1 MKKKILFMLLVA
13 MTSMQ
18 AWSYRITDNYTIEVK
33 FKINAVGAGIAFSG
47 WQGYGGSIC
56 MWQFNVGVNG
66 DRSLF
71 RPHDWRVGGILL
83 EEKGTGDVQLNT
95 TDWFVTRIEISNNG
109 NHADTYLRKADDAVD
124 VLIDSRDS
132 RFDNEF
138 RFGLVG
144 ARQDH
149 DGQTN
154 ESATFDYIKVTAN
167 ENGRV
172 LYEENF
178 DETDGSWTNSPAW
191 DSTAGTLTVEGR
203 DLSER
208 KYFPNN
214 MFKNAVDMHYTV
226 EADVSLETGF
236 LSLIFGL
243 GENGSN
249 YMWQISPN
257 HYGDGSANIYYHLDN
272 GNENWK
278 AHAGGPRFPDFSA
291 DDFKTPRHVMIKVDG
306 NVVETWIDG
315 KLEDN
320 FVQCDMTDLERLN
333 DGGIGLR
340 ADGGNNRDHKGT
352 IDNVKLTYYDA
363 NFENPQ
369 VAVFDNFTGG
379 VSRYFDV
386 ESYPYFYFDDADG
399 NTKLCF
405 DVPAGN
411 GNSFRVLQ
419 TEFPY
424 PLTISED
431 DDNDDLPALT
441 ATDVT
446 LLRTFKGGM
455 WNTLCLPFALT
466 AEQVKTILGDEAK
479 VAALSTVD
487 ADNEIVKFETI
498 DTGIE
503 AGKPYL
509 VMPTADVNSEI
520 NLTGIDIV
528 GGKGQEAGQNG
539 YTFRGTLKPVPFS
552 AGDKTIFFV
561 SADNKLSNPNK
572 DGSLLSLRAYFDV
585 PEGAG
590 DAKFEV
596 DDPTGIKNVVVNG
609 ETLNARTGIYD
620 LQGRKVFESSLAK
633 GIYIINGKKVVLK

>member
-1 MKKKILFMLLVA
+1 MKKKILFMLLAVL
-13 MTSMQ
+13 TSMQ

-33 FKINAVGAGIAFSG
+33 FKINAVGAGIAFAG
-47 WQGYGGSIC
+47 YEGYGGNIC

-83 EEKGTGDVQLNT
+83 EEKGTGSVTLNT
-95 TDWFVTRIEISNNG
+95 TDWFVATIVISNNG

-132 RFDNEF
+132 RFNNEF
-138 RFGLVG
+138 RYGLVG

-149 DGQTN
+149 DVNTN
-154 ESATFDYIKVTAN
+154 ESATFDYIKITDESDN
-167 ENGRV
+167 M

-178 DETDGSWTNSPAW
+178 DETDGSWTNNPVW

-214 MFKNAVDMHYTV
+214 MFKDAVDMHYTV
-226 EADVSLETGF
+226 EADVTILQGYISLV
-236 LSLIFGL
+236 FGI
-243 GENGSN
+243 GDNGSN

-257 HYGDGSANIYYHLDN
+257 YRNNGNACIYYHLDN

-278 AHAGGPRFPDFSA
+278 AHAAGPDFPDFNA
-291 DDFKTPRHVMIKVDG
+291 EAFKTERHVMIKVDG
-306 NVVETWIDG
+306 NIVETYVDG
-315 KLEDN
+315 LLQDR

-333 DGGIGLR
+333 DVGGIGLR
-340 ADGGNNRDHKGT
+340 ADGTNGSVHVGYV
-352 IDNVKLTYYDA
+352 DNVKVTKYDA
-363 NFENPQ
+363 DFTNPN
-369 VAVFDNFTGG
+369 VILFDNFAGG
-379 VSRYFDV
+379 MSRYFDPDASATTSI
-386 ESYPYFYFDDADG
+386 ESVNGDYKFAFNVAAD
-399 NTKLCF
+399 K
-405 DVPAGN
+405 
-411 GNSFRVLQ
+411 FRELQ
-419 TEFPY
+419 IAYPY
-424 PLTISED
+424 PLFVSEKE
-431 DDNDDLPALT
+431 NNEDLPALE

-446 LLRTFKGGM
+446 LQRTFKGGM

-509 VMPTADVNSEI
+509 VMPTADISSEI
-520 NLTGIDIV
+520 KLTGIDIV

-585 PEGAG
+585 PEGANE
-590 DAKFEV
+590 AKFEV

-620 LQGRKVFESSLAK
+620 LQGRKVSESSLAK

>member
-1 MKKKILFMLLVA
+1 MKKKILFMLLAVL
-13 MTSMQ
+13 TSMQ

-47 WQGYGGSIC
+47 WQGYQGSIC
-56 MWQFNVGVNG
+56 MWQYNVGVNG
-66 DRSLF
+66 DKSLF

-83 EEKGTGDVQLNT
+83 EEKGTGSVTLNT
-95 TDWFVTRIEISNNG
+95 TDWFVTKIVISNNG
-109 NHADTYLRKADDAVD
+109 NHADTYLRKASDTDF
-124 VLIDSRDS
+124 VLIDSRDA
-132 RFDNEF
+132 RIENEF
-138 RFGLVG
+138 RYGLIG

-149 DGQTN
+149 DSQTN
-154 ESATFDYIKVTAN
+154 ESASFDYIKVTAN
-167 ENGRV
+167 EDGRV

-178 DETDGSWTNSPAW
+178 DETNGSWTNEPSW

-203 DLSER
+203 NLSER

-214 MFKNAVDMHYTV
+214 MFKDAVDMHYTV

-278 AHAGGPRFPDFSA
+278 AHAAGPRFPDFNA
-291 DDFKTPRHVMIKVDG
+291 DDFKTTRHVMIKVDG

-315 KLEDN
+315 KLEDS

-386 ESYPYFYFDDADG
+386 DSYPYFYFDDADG

-405 DVPAGN
+405 DVAAGN
-411 GNSFRVLQ
+411 DSKFRVLQ
-419 TEFPY
+419 DEYPFP
-424 PLTISED
+424 LVISEEE
-431 DDNDDLPALT
+431 NNEDLPALE

-446 LLRTFKGGM
+446 LQRTFKAGM

-466 AEQVKTILGDEAK
+466 NEQLKGILGDDVK
-479 VAALSTVD
+479 VAELSSVE
-487 ADNEIVKFETI
+487 ADKELVKFTTVEN
-498 DTGIE
+498 GIE
-503 AGKPYL
+503 AGVPYL
-509 VMPTADVNSEI
+509 VKPSIDIDDAVE
-520 NLTGIDIV
+520 LTQIDIV
-528 GGKGQEAGQNG
+528 GGKGQEVGQDG
-539 YTFRGTLKPVPFS
+539 YTFCGTLKRAPFTY
-552 AGDKTIFFV
+552 GDQTIFFV
-561 SADNKLSNPNK
+561 SPGNVLSNPST
-572 DGSLLSLRAYFDV
+572 DGSLKSLRAYFKV
-585 PEGAG
+585 PAG
-590 DAKFEV
+590 PGNAKFVV

-609 ETLNARTGIYD
+609 ETLDTANGIYD
-620 LQGRKVFESSLAK
+620 LQGRKLAEPSLAK